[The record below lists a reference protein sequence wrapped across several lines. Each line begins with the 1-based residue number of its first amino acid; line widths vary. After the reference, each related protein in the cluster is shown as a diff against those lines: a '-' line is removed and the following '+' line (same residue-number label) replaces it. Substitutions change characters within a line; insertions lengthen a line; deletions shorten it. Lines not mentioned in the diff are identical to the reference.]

1 MLVSNTKLRLVVAV
15 IFITIV
21 VMVTHNSSI
30 EGGFHFDDDHSI
42 VENPHI
48 RSLENIPIFFT
59 DPSMFSSN
67 EGSAMYRPLL
77 LTTFALNYA
86 WGGYRP
92 EGYLRV
98 NLALHIL
105 VCVLSFFCNRLVGIP
120 FVPSFIGSMLFAVHP
135 LVVEP
140 INYVSARSTSLALF
154 FALISMILYVRSGVL
169 SAVGST
175 VCYGFA
181 LCAKSTV
188 IMFPFLLM
196 LIDRSH
202 ETKSIQARWYKIVG
216 LFVVSII
223 YILITRSL
231 IYEAVLDS
239 PVRTLL
245 EQVCTQIKAIVYYL
259 HLAIGMQGQSV
270 DHAFNVGRFG
280 DWSVIFSGILILS
293 IVLISVRCLFFK
305 STVYSWYFSW
315 IALWLIPTLV
325 VPLNMLVN
333 ERRLYEPLIAL
344 CVGFSI
350 SLCRLSNKKRMVFSA
365 LLFVV
370 LITMSVKRTEVWKD
384 ENILWEDA
392 SSKGP
397 NLVRPYLR
405 LGMWA
410 RQKGD
415 LNIAL
420 RYYQEALSIDPNN
433 AAAFNNIATVYRMKG
448 RFEDAE
454 EALRSS
460 LLIRPNYTE
469 ALINLGSLLS
479 ENGRYEEAY
488 HFMIDAEKLSPNKHK
503 LQNNLGTHYLRVG
516 KYLKAEKS
524 LKKALRVGGESAR
537 IFYNLGGAL
546 EGQGKLK
553 DAMDF
558 YQKALS
564 VDSLYAPPYAKLG
577 ILFERFGE
585 LENAQKSYRRFLSIW
600 TGSENPR
607 IDVKKRLRILQG
619 RFDR

>member
-1 MLVSNTKLRLVVAV
+1 MLVSNMKLRSFVAV
-15 IFITIV
+15 IIITIV
-21 VMVTHNSSI
+21 VILTHNSST

-48 RSLENIPIFFT
+48 RSLENIPLFFT

-77 LTTFALNYA
+77 LATFALNYA

-92 EGYLRV
+92 ESYLTV
-98 NLALHIL
+98 NLVLHIL
-105 VCVLSFFCNRLVGIP
+105 VCVLSFFCNRLVGIS
-120 FVPSFIGSMLFAVHP
+120 FVSSFIGSMLFAVHP

-154 FALISMILYVRSGVL
+154 FALISMILYVRPGVL
-169 SAVGST
+169 SAVGSI

-188 IMFPFLLM
+188 IMFPLLLV

-202 ETKSIQARWYKIVG
+202 ETKSIQARWYKIAG
-216 LFVVSII
+216 LFVVGII
-223 YILITRSL
+223 YILGTRSL

-239 PVRTLL
+239 PVRNLL
-245 EQVCTQIKAIVYYL
+245 EQVCTQIKAIVYYS
-259 HLAIGMQGQSV
+259 HLVIGMQGQSV
-270 DHAFNVGRFG
+270 DHAFNVGQVG

-293 IVLISVRCLFFK
+293 IVLISVRYLFPK
-305 STVYSWYFSW
+305 SRVYSWCFSW
-315 IALWLIPTLV
+315 IVLWLIPTLV

-333 ERRLYEPLIAL
+333 ERRLYEPLIVL

-350 SLCRLSNKKRMVFSA
+350 LLSRLCNKKRIVFSA
-365 LLFVV
+365 LLFFVFV
-370 LITMSVKRTEVWKD
+370 IMSVKRTEVWKD
-384 ENILWEDA
+384 DNTLWEDA

-405 LGMWA
+405 LGMLA

-415 LNIAL
+415 LHNAL
-420 RYYQEALSIDPNN
+420 KYYRKAIKIDPNN
-433 AAAFNNIATVYRMKG
+433 AAAFNNIATVYRMTG

-460 LLIRPNYTE
+460 LLIRPSYTE
-469 ALINLGSLLS
+469 ALMNLGSLLS

-488 HFMIDAEKLSPNKHK
+488 HFMVEAEKLSPNEYK

-516 KYLKAEKS
+516 KYYKAEKS
-524 LKKALRVGGESAR
+524 LKKALRIGGESAR
-537 IFYNLGGAL
+537 ILYNLGGAL
-546 EGQGKLK
+546 EGQEKFK
-553 DAMDF
+553 DAMVY

-585 LENAQKSYRRFLSIW
+585 PENAQKSYRRFLSIW

-619 RFDR
+619 RLGR